1 MNKFLVTGGAGFIGS
16 SLVNALIQSKNQVI
30 VLDNLSK
37 CNENNISKWVDNPNF
52 KFIHADI
59 FDLNLLRNS
68 VNDCNI
74 VFHLAAN
81 PDVRQATTNTKID
94 YEQNL
99 LATYNLL
106 EAMRSSSNCKK
117 IIFTS
122 SSTVYGE
129 PEIMPTS
136 EKYSPLIPISLYGAT
151 KLACEAMISAYCH
164 MFNISGIVLRL
175 ANVVG
180 PTSTHGVIHDFIT
193 KLSSSTTVH
202 PKYLDVLGDG
212 KQNKS
217 YLYIDD
223 CINALTHVMKIE
235 NERAFEIFNA
245 GSKDRIDVLNIANIV
260 IKELLLD
267 NISIRLTGGVE
278 GRGWKGD
285 VKEMLL
291 DSSKLETSGW
301 KLKYNSR
308 EAVVLTVREIVSR
321 LHNKINVSSYE
332 NLATSRN

>member
-1 MNKFLVTGGAGFIGS
+1 MNNFLVTGGAGFIGS
-16 SLVNALIQSKNQVI
+16 SLVNRLMQSKKGRVI
-30 VLDNLSK
+30 VFDNLSK
-37 CNENNISKWVDNPNF
+37 GRHDYSKWSDNSSF
-52 KFIHADI
+52 KFIQADMLDTI
-59 FDLNLLRNS
+59 SLKEA

-164 MFNISGIVLRL
+164 MFNISGIVLR
-175 ANVVG
+175 
-180 PTSTHGVIHDFIT
+180 
-193 KLSSSTTVH
+193 
-202 PKYLDVLGDG
+202 
-212 KQNKS
+212 
-217 YLYIDD
+217 
-223 CINALTHVMKIE
+223 E
-235 NERAFEIFNA
+235 
-245 GSKDRIDVLNIANIV
+245 
-260 IKELLLD
+260 
-267 NISIRLTGGVE
+267 
-278 GRGWKGD
+278 GD

-291 DSSKLETSGW
+291 DSSKVEATDLR
-301 KLKYNSR
+301 LK
-308 EAVVLTVREIVSR
+308 
-321 LHNKINVSSYE
+321 
-332 NLATSRN
+332 